1 MTGSTGKKKSG
12 PRAKKKRRVS
22 KKRKQTAAPEV
33 PVDAQPA
40 EAAAPSE
47 EPGMLFDLANS
58 PWLKKA
64 REITG
69 DLTSNALQLALRT
82 GEGPFRVGSSLLL
95 GRASNVMSPEQL
107 EAMKEAGSYLHDI
120 RETTGLTLKDL
131 ADALQLADTSLLEAV
146 ENGTATLSFDLIL
159 RISALVARH
168 DPLPF
173 IIRFARTYNPRI
185 EQLGESWGASRLAKQ
200 FERERKFVNIL
211 RRHDDARDLSDE
223 MFNKVMQLTEAAFQL
238 GLEFVEEQQPAKGR
252 RRRRRKQ
259 ETAEPGD
266 E

>member
-1 MTGSTGKKKSG
+1 MTGSTGKKKSK
-12 PRAKKKRRVS
+12 RRTKKKTRVT
-22 KKRKQTAAPEV
+22 KARQQPVAPEP
-33 PVDAQPA
+33 PVEATPTEPA
-40 EAAAPSE
+40 PTE
-47 EPGMLFDLANS
+47 ESGTLFDLGDF

-64 REITG
+64 KEITG
-69 DLTSNALQLALRT
+69 DLTSNALQLALRK
-82 GEGPFRVGSSLLL
+82 GEGPFRMGSSLLL
-95 GRASNVMSPEQL
+95 GRASGVMSPEQL

-211 RRHDDARDLSDE
+211 RRHDNARELSDE
-223 MFNKVMQLTEAAFQL
+223 LFNKVMKLTEAAFQL

-252 RRRRRKQ
+252 RRRRKKPDTDSG
-259 ETAEPGD
+259 EE
-266 E
+266 